1 MTVLD
6 IAKTII
12 APIADPSATL
22 VIAQYAETERIADP
36 TSVRTYAGG
45 VRRIVSTPGRD
56 EGYAVSYERMSRA
69 DYDALRDLVSVPV
82 LFRDQRGRA
91 VFGVIAGL
99 VGVELAQRDL
109 VEDVS
114 FTLSN
119 ITYSEVV

>member
-1 MTVLD
+1 MTVLTLED
-6 IAKTII
+6 TVIT
-12 APIADPSATL
+12 PIAGGTALT
-22 VIAQYAETERIADP
+22 INQYVESEAVNDS

-45 VRRIVSTPGRD
+45 VKRAVTTPGR
-56 EGYAVSYERMSRA
+56 EQLLPVSYRFMSRA
-69 DYDALRDLVSVPV
+69 DYASLVDLVSVPV

-99 VGVELAQRDL
+99 LAGEFSVSDL

-114 FTLSN
+114 FTLLN